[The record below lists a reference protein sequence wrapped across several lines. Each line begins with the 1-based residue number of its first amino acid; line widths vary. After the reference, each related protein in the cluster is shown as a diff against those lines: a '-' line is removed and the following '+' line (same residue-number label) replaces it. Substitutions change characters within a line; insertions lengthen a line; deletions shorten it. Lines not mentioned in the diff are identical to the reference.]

1 MPARVDRLRRTTR
14 LGLIAALSVGL
25 PLCAGP
31 AWAGGS
37 SAGSAGARTVQELP
51 RLASGLEQSPVVGTP
66 VLTAAQQRATA
77 GKDAEVAAAF
87 GPVSRNRLAA
97 ASKDDEEPVDLP
109 SHKSIKRI
117 KQKAQVRTYWCGP
130 ATLATLV
137 QASKVDISET
147 TAAKRLKTTRDG
159 TNWYSGAGNYPMEKA
174 LEHYTDDFDY
184 TAANLPYTPSDAD
197 QEAYKKRLVTDIA
210 VHKQGIAGNAVEVTN
225 GPHLNGHPNR
235 TIYHWV
241 AVRGYDDD
249 GETTRYADPVA
260 GSSISWA
267 GPVDRYNE
275 IDSDKIVT
283 IFGARGYIW

>member
-1 MPARVDRLRRTTR
+1 MLRRTTR
-14 LGLIAALSVGL
+14 LGLLAALSLGL
-25 PLCAGP
+25 PLLAGP
-31 AWAGGS
+31 AWAGGNGRS
-37 SAGSAGARTVQELP
+37 VQDP
-51 RLASGLEQSPVVGTP
+51 PPASPSASGVEQSPVVGVP
-66 VLTAAQQRATA
+66 VLTAAQQRETA
-77 GKDAEVAAAF
+77 RKDAEVARAF
-87 GPVSRNRLAA
+87 GQTGPNARSLAA
-97 ASKDDEEPVDLP
+97 VDDEPDLP
-109 SHKSIKRI
+109 SHKSLKSV
-117 KQKAQVRTYWCGP
+117 KQKAQSRTYWCGP

-137 QASKVDISET
+137 QVDGTKISQT
-147 TAAKRLKTTRDG
+147 TAAKRLKTTRNG

-174 LEHYTDDFDY
+174 LEHYGDDVEY
-184 TAANLPYTPSDAD
+184 AAANLPYSPSKSDK
-197 QEAYKKRLVTDIA
+197 ETYKKRLVTDIA

-249 GETTRYADPVA
+249 GETTRYADPVS
-260 GSSISWA
+260 GSGISWQ